1 MSLRAAYL
9 AAEGLEAP
17 LTEEAARSGIR
28 LGAWHG
34 RLVTSPD
41 PPARLAWAEDTWL
54 SPRLVTDPAE
64 LLTLAPRWTAL
75 RMEDEAP
82 GVAKQPNRRL
92 HFPTALPAASG
103 GFTTIAPGQ
112 WLASPVRES
121 RFPAGH
127 ARFFEDAEGPPS
139 RAYLKFWEALTIL
152 GAHPVQGDLCYD
164 LGAAPG
170 GWTWAIAQLGARVV
184 AIDKAALAP
193 NVAAMLGVK
202 QRLESAFA
210 LDPRAEPRLDWL
222 VCDVIA
228 YPARTLALVRR
239 WLDSGRV
246 AHIVASV
253 KFQGATDHDTAE
265 AFAAIPGGRLLHLSH
280 NKHELTFLWPFPPMR
295 NEEPT

>member
-1 MSLRAAYL
+1 MA
-9 AAEGLEAP
+9 
-17 LTEEAARSGIR
+17 
-28 LGAWHG
+28 
-34 RLVTSPD
+34 
-41 PPARLAWAEDTWL
+41 
-54 SPRLVTDPAE
+54 
-64 LLTLAPRWTAL
+64 
-75 RMEDEAP
+75 DEAP
-82 GVAKQPNRRL
+82 GVAKLANRRL
-92 HFPTALPAASG
+92 HFPTALPPASG

-112 WLASPVRES
+112 WLASPTRAS

-127 ARFFEDAEGPPS
+127 ARFFEDTEGPPS
-139 RAYLKFWEALTIL
+139 RAYLKLWEALTLL

-170 GWTWAIAQLGARVV
+170 GWTWAIARLGARVV
-184 AIDKAALAP
+184 AVDKAAVAP

-228 YPARTLALVRR
+228 YPTRTLALVRR

-265 AFAAIPGGRLLHLSH
+265 AFAAIEGGRLLHLSH

>member
-1 MSLRAAYL
+1 VTPRAAYL

-17 LTEEAARSGIR
+17 LTEEAARRGAT
-28 LGAWHG
+28 LDAWHG

-41 PPARLAWAEDTWL
+41 PPQHLAWAEDTWL
-54 SPRLVTDPAE
+54 APRLVTDPAE

-103 GFTTIAPGQ
+103 GFTTVAPGQ
-112 WLASPVRES
+112 WLASPTRAS
-121 RFPAGH
+121 RFPAGN

-139 RAYLKFWEALTIL
+139 RAYLKLWEALTLL

-170 GWTWAIAQLGARVV
+170 GWTWAIAKLGARVV
-184 AIDKAALAP
+184 AIDKAAVAP

-228 YPARTLALVRR
+228 YPTRTLALVRR

-253 KFQGATDHDTAE
+253 KFQGPTDHDTAE